1 MLTTKYKNRPNRCE
15 NVDWSVLLKVW
26 LFLIDRGLTSELTTN
41 QKIGDELRL
50 KAGTVKNARRAL
62 QKDFHAIMSRTVYEY
77 DPESVFLFRCLG
89 SEITATAWITD
100 DRQSP

>member
-1 MLTTKYKNRPNRCE
+1 MLTTKYKNRPNRSE

-41 QKIGDELRL
+41 QKIGDALGI

-77 DPESVFLFRCLG
+77 DPESDQPFRCLG
-89 SEITATAWITD
+89 SEITVTAWITD